1 MTTTIVAFDP
11 ESKRIGMALA
21 TGTLAVGGIHFYR
34 IMPGVGAVVH
44 IANGDPDLAASGY
57 QMLKQGAS
65 SLKTLQAIRDDDS
78 HPEYR
83 QVGVLDKDGNVAA
96 YTGNKTQQW
105 ASHASGQ
112 NYVAMGNLVVGEEV
126 VDAMATT
133 FESTAGMRL
142 EERLIR
148 ALEAERDAGG
158 QPKPQRSSFLLVY
171 DPESV
176 TTPLLDLRVDAHREP
191 VGELRRLF
199 EMYRPYVPFYYRLR
213 PKHPDQDWRDE
224 LGELDKSVASKI

>member
-11 ESKRIGMALA
+11 ETKRIGMALA

-34 IMPGVGAVVH
+34 IKPGVGAVVH
-44 IANGDPDLAASGY
+44 IANGDPDLAALGY
-57 QMLKQGAS
+57 QLLKQGAS
-65 SLKTLQAIRDDDS
+65 SAITLEGIREDDS

-83 QVGVLDKDGNVAA
+83 QVGVLDKDGKVAA
-96 YTGNKTQQW
+96 YTGSKTQQW

-112 NYVAMGNLVVGEEV
+112 SYVAMGNLVVGEEV
-126 VDAMATT
+126 VEAMATT
-133 FESTAGMRL
+133 FESTVGMRL

-191 VGELRRLF
+191 VGELRRIF

-213 PKHPDQDWRDE
+213 PKHPDQDWREE
-224 LGELDKSVASKI
+224 LGELDKTVASQI